1 MKRTHGLRGRAGAF
15 YPGRGFSA
23 PLYVPRGMS
32 THLHRD
38 TVPIETAL
46 PIYSK
51 NIEFLQRH
59 SSHALGPARPAL
71 RPSGPFRVCAV
82 DRFERLASPQTQKC
96 RRAAQL
102 AMNTASWR
110 APARTTCDD
119 SACRMGV
126 ACKLAGDGAPLPRR
140 KRPYCNARKGN
151 ELPPPEE
158 RPEYRQVARA
168 AVGLKS
174 SLRKVCGL
182 RCGFATSR
190 MPSQQSRP
198 IPPRVEHAGEG
209 WRPFAGPRRRL
220 CTSGVQCLQD
230 CLTCCTHWSC
240 SVPKS
245 MR

>member
-1 MKRTHGLRGRAGAF
+1 MLCHLL
-15 YPGRGFSA
+15 SC
-23 PLYVPRGMS
+23 PLTCTGIPSR
-32 THLHRD
+32 L
-38 TVPIETAL
+38 ETAL

-168 AVGLKS
+168 AVEKQPQE
-174 SLRKVCGL
+174 SLRLALRFRDEPDAVAAESANSSARRTCG
-182 RCGFATSR
+182 
-190 MPSQQSRP
+190 
-198 IPPRVEHAGEG
+198 
-209 WRPFAGPRRRL
+209 
-220 CTSGVQCLQD
+220 
-230 CLTCCTHWSC
+230 
-240 SVPKS
+240 
-245 MR
+245 